1 MDRDNGK
8 APILD
13 DFSDDEDVDVVDLK
27 RKVIVLEQD
36 SLMKD
41 AKIVALEDQMEDKNR
56 RIKQLEGDVTILISL
71 VYDLKGKL
79 EKKFGK
85 EFADEGDKEI

>member
-1 MDRDNGK
+1 MDRDSGK
-8 APILD
+8 VPILD
-13 DFSDDEDVDVVDLK
+13 DFSEDEDVDVVDLR

-79 EKKFGK
+79 EKTFGK
-85 EFADEGDKEI
+85 EFADEGDREI